1 MAEPQLRKNASP
13 PSGRKRILVLGA
25 GVAGVEAARVAAG
38 LGHEVEIWEKAA
50 KAGGQMPLALAAPDK
65 ADVAG
70 VWTYRWEQIQS
81 LGVPVRT
88 GVNASADAIRDFR
101 PDLVVV
107 ATGAKPR
114 PLPFP
119 VKTRVPVLHAWDALL
134 EQERVPRGAR
144 VTIVGGGM
152 VGIETADTLIHY
164 RGVKATVIEGLAVIA
179 KEMARNNR
187 YDVLDRLAKGGARV
201 LTNAPVEAIEDDR
214 IWTMAG
220 GVRTPVEAGD
230 LIISAIG
237 PLPNRDI
244 VPEVERA
251 GAPYV
256 LAGDCNQIGDFLT
269 AVRDGWMLALAVDM
283 RLPGSSA
290 GKRR

>member
-1 MAEPQLRKNASP
+1 M
-13 PSGRKRILVLGA
+13 
-25 GVAGVEAARVAAG
+25 
-38 LGHEVEIWEKAA
+38 
-50 KAGGQMPLALAAPDK
+50 
-65 ADVAG
+65 
-70 VWTYRWEQIQS
+70 
-81 LGVPVRT
+81 PVRT
-88 GVNASADAIRDFR
+88 GVNATAGSIRNFK

-114 PLPFP
+114 SLPFP
-119 VKTRVPVLHAWDALL
+119 VKTNVPLLHAWDALL

-144 VTIVGGGM
+144 ISIIGGGM

-164 RGVKATVIEGLAVIA
+164 RGVKATVIEGLPLIA

-201 LTNAPVEAIEDDR
+201 LTGAPVESIEDNR
-214 IWTMAG
+214 IWAMVEGT
-220 GVRTPVEAGD
+220 RTPVETGD

-244 VPEVERA
+244 VPEVERS

-256 LAGDCNQIGDFLT
+256 LAGDCNQIGDFMT
-269 AVRDGWMLALAVDM
+269 AVRDGWMLALAIDM
-283 RLPGSSA
+283 KLPG
-290 GKRR
+290 KTTT